1 MSFKCMLNFTINL
14 PCFFALLESATF
26 FLDFMF
32 IFFHFPLY
40 VRFLLLQCLADPRE
54 FLELFSAPPL
64 MG

>member
-40 VRFLLLQCLADPRE
+40 VRFLQQCSWLILASSLNCFQLLL
-54 FLELFSAPPL
+54 
-64 MG
+64 